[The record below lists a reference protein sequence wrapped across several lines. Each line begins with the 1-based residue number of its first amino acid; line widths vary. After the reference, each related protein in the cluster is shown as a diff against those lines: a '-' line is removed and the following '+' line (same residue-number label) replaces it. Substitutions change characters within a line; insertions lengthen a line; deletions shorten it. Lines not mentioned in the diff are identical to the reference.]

1 MVDNIFQFLD
11 KDHDSLVTMEEL
23 VAAIDGLEREMP
35 TVEEQD
41 STVDPEGELAEYLHN
56 PDTNFPNHVM
66 LHTNTFFFQL
76 SSFSCWFLFS
86 TFEKLY

>member
-1 MVDNIFQFLD
+1 MDTNRDGYLSSYEFAVYFPKDNPVVDNIFLFLD

-56 PDTNFPNHVM
+56 PDPNF
-66 LHTNTFFFQL
+66 
-76 SSFSCWFLFS
+76 
-86 TFEKLY
+86 